1 MLQWV
6 MAKIKKVRA
15 EEVFDSRGNPTVKAR
30 VELDSGEIGEA
41 SVPSGAS
48 TGSHEALELRDGDK
62 ARYNGKGVLQA
73 VKNVEE
79 IIGPA
84 IIGMEATDQEKI
96 DQKMISLDGTEN
108 KSRLGANAI
117 LAVSLAC
124 SRAAARGENKEL
136 YQYLREKFF
145 SEEKEWLMPE
155 AMMNVLNGGRHAQ
168 GAVEMQEFMIVAKG
182 ESFEKRLKIGKEVYE
197 SLKKLLTEKGL
208 PVALG
213 DEGGFTASFKQNSE
227 ALENLIQAI
236 KAVGYEPGKEVNLA
250 LDPAASEFF
259 KDEKYILEG
268 RSLTSE
274 EMIKVYEEWVGK
286 YPISSIEDGL
296 AEDDWPGW
304 QKLTAKLGSKIQIV
318 GDDLYVTNVKRL
330 ERGIKEKSS
339 NAILIKLNQIGT
351 LTETIKAIKLAKS
364 SGMKAIVSHRSGET
378 EDTFISDLVVAA
390 NTGQIKAGAPS
401 KRERMVKYERLVEI
415 ERQINE

>member
-1 MLQWV
+1 M
-6 MAKIKKVRA
+6 
-15 EEVFDSRGNPTVKAR
+15 
-30 VELDSGEIGEA
+30 
-41 SVPSGAS
+41 
-48 TGSHEALELRDGDK
+48 
-62 ARYNGKGVLQA
+62 
-73 VKNVEE
+73 
-79 IIGPA
+79 
-84 IIGMEATDQEKI
+84 
-96 DQKMISLDGTEN
+96 
-108 KSRLGANAI
+108 
-117 LAVSLAC
+117 
-124 SRAAARGENKEL
+124 
-136 YQYLREKFF
+136 
-145 SEEKEWLMPE
+145 
-155 AMMNVLNGGRHAQ
+155 
-168 GAVEMQEFMIVAKG
+168 
-182 ESFEKRLKIGKEVYE
+182 
-197 SLKKLLTEKGL
+197 
-208 PVALG
+208 
-213 DEGGFTASFKQNSE
+213 
-227 ALENLIQAI
+227 
-236 KAVGYEPGKEVNLA
+236 
-250 LDPAASEFF
+250 
-259 KDEKYILEG
+259 
-268 RSLTSE
+268 TSE

-415 ERQINE
+415 ERQLMSDKVGPCHHGKIGDEKKCVFGDFRRLGIAG